1 MTYSG
6 NHRQPQQAHEDSHAK
21 GKLFPVWPELLWPVV
36 HQAGHQRLHAGELCV
51 QTKIEE
57 HDEEEKSP
65 ERRRSNCKNNLRIHK
80 ESKSRTRLDN
90 FSNLHSL
97 LMSHIAQDREDY
109 TGREY
114 GGEGVHTAN
123 KDGITVTVVMKL
135 VVTSQSKKRSN
146 SYSIREE
153 NLGSS
158 ICKPFYISPVK
169 SMPKYLPIHTSA
181 S

>member
-1 MTYSG
+1 MSYIR
-6 NHRQPQQAHEDSHAK
+6 NHRQPQQTHEDSHAK
-21 GKLFPVWPELLWPVV
+21 GELLPVWSELLWPVV
-36 HQAGHQRLHAGELCV
+36 HQASHQRLHAGELCV
-51 QTKIEE
+51 QAKIEE

-65 ERRRSNCKNNLRIHK
+65 EWRRSNCQNNLRIHK
-80 ESKSRTRLDN
+80 ESKRRARLDN

-97 LMSHIAQDREDY
+97 LMSHIAQDREDD

-123 KDGITVTVVMKL
+123 KDGIAVAVVIKL
-135 VVTSQSKKRSN
+135 VVTSKSQKRSN

-158 ICKPFYISPVK
+158 IYKPSFTYLVDSMQNYSP
-169 SMPKYLPIHTSA
+169 IQTSA

>member
-6 NHRQPQQAHEDSHAK
+6 YHRESQHTHEDRHTE
-21 GKLFPVWPELLWPVV
+21 GKLLSVWPQLLWPVV
-36 HQAGHQRLHAGELCV
+36 NQASHQRLHTGELCV
-51 QTKIEE
+51 QSKVEE

-80 ESKSRTRLDN
+80 EGKSRTRLNN

-97 LMSHIAQDREDY
+97 LMSHIAKDREDY

-123 KDGITVTVVMKL
+123 KDGVTVAVVMKF
-135 VVTSQSKKRSN
+135 VVTSQSQKGSN

-153 NLGSS
+153 NLGTS
-158 ICKPFYISPVK
+158 ICKPFYISAVK
-169 SMPKYLPIHTSA
+169 SMQNYSPIQTSA